1 MTIYKNIKQKYN
13 EHTYRTAQQYSKHQ
27 KQIAKLKTSVTFL
40 IKCKRTGIIPN
51 FIINATKHT
60 NNIFQTHKTKKIP
73 PNIEKTLHRYI
84 HNFHT
89 KVLKLLI
96 QYKHKQIHSFK
107 EKVENT
113 KTKLGELLTQDD
125 FLQYLDSELTLYKGN
140 VSKSKTTHIKKL
152 QALTQRQDKALNI
165 RRNDVWFVNKTE
177 REIPTNVQW
186 ILSLGPKH
194 ALPHTNKNFPLLQVI
209 AEGEECVQT
218 IENREE
224 QEMGRTKL
232 TTLIDDHLR
241 KSKMSMRD
249 KYVVDTVSQTR
260 KYLKENEDLL
270 ILTADKGGKT
280 VALYKDDYEQK
291 MKAIIHDMCMYRRLK
306 IDPTSRL
313 QTRNNKLVDKL
324 HNLNLISIQEKN
336 KLTSKTALAP
346 RIYGLPKIHKEGTP
360 LRPICSSINAPSY
373 HLFPLIELQSAQET
387 YEELVIIL
395 NGATSLKLQKFFSAW
410 DALQVTAAFGMTSAP
425 FPKLNVLSLGS
436 MCSETSSPIKGAFL
450 FICESFGI
458 IRSVLTRTECLRL
471 KPLLTSRLS
480 ASGVWTSQGLSSRQH
495 DTA

>member
-60 NNIFQTHKTKKIP
+60 SNIFQTHKTKKIP

-373 HLFPLIELQSAQET
+373 HLCRYIVNILKNITKDSKYNVKDAVDFKAKIKNMTIENDEVLVSFDAERKMLT
-387 YEELVIIL
+387 YIQKHAVVCFITYNVINISL
-395 NGATSLKLQKFFSAW
+395 PVQQQLFITNITSIQAA
-410 DALQVTAAFGMTSAP
+410 DAL
-425 FPKLNVLSLGS
+425 
-436 MCSETSSPIKGAFL
+436 
-450 FICESFGI
+450 
-458 IRSVLTRTECLRL
+458 
-471 KPLLTSRLS
+471 
-480 ASGVWTSQGLSSRQH
+480 
-495 DTA
+495 

>member
-1 MTIYKNIKQKYN
+1 MKFNSFIALPWDESLEMFLKQ
-13 EHTYRTAQQYSKHQ
+13 HHIR
-27 KQIAKLKTSVTFL
+27 
-40 IKCKRTGIIPN
+40 
-51 FIINATKHT
+51 
-60 NNIFQTHKTKKIP
+60 
-73 PNIEKTLHRYI
+73 
-84 HNFHT
+84 
-89 KVLKLLI
+89 
-96 QYKHKQIHSFK
+96 

-373 HLFPLIELQSAQET
+373 HLCRYIVNILKNITKDSKYNVKDAVDFKAKIKNMTIENDEVLARSRRC
-387 YEELVIIL
+387 
-395 NGATSLKLQKFFSAW
+395 LK
-410 DALQVTAAFGMTSAP
+410 GMERVRKC
-425 FPKLNVLSLGS
+425 F
-436 MCSETSSPIKGAFL
+436 
-450 FICESFGI
+450 
-458 IRSVLTRTECLRL
+458 
-471 KPLLTSRLS
+471 
-480 ASGVWTSQGLSSRQH
+480 
-495 DTA
+495 D